1 MLFLHKGERQ
11 TLTPGAKTADTSATL
26 FRCLSYLAAGG
37 KKIVVVTH
45 QFVYD
50 RTRVQK
56 KLFLAA
62 LPS

>member
-1 MLFLHKGERQ
+1 MLFFHKGERQ

-26 FRCLSYLAAGG
+26 FRCLSAGG

-50 RTRVQK
+50 RTRFQK
-56 KLFLAA
+56 KKPFFLAA